1 MKRIITFSAAALLF
15 VSAFSC
21 KNNPTKTAGA
31 TAQVERN
38 TGIAAIYETGTAGI
52 NMIQWIG
59 TSIGEKHNG
68 SIKIGKGRLNLVGD
82 VLTTGDFDIDMNS
95 IYVTDLNGGE
105 KAELEKHLK
114 DGDFFETNKFSTG
127 RFVITRTE
135 RTGLTEANTY
145 NIFGDL
151 TLKGV
156 TKPIQFPAN
165 VAFRD
170 SVVVAQ
176 SSPFSINR
184 TDFGITYSSGLLG
197 VAKDKLIHDDITLIV
212 TMTATRKKI

>member
-1 MKRIITFSAAALLF
+1 MKKFITFSTAALLF
-15 VSAFSC
+15 VTAFSC
-21 KNNPTKTAGA
+21 KNDVAKNGGA

-38 TGIAAIYETGTAGI
+38 TGIAAIYETGTTGI
-52 NMIQWIG
+52 NTIQWIATKVVG
-59 TSIGEKHNG
+59 KHNG
-68 SIKIGKGRLNLVGD
+68 TIKISKGRLNLVGD

-105 KAELEKHLK
+105 KAELEGHLK
-114 DGDFFETNKFSTG
+114 DGDFFETNKFPTG

-135 RTGLTEANTY
+135 RTGEKEANTY

-165 VAFRD
+165 VAFKD

-176 SSPFSINR
+176 SSVFSINR
-184 TDFGITYSSGLLG
+184 TEFGITYSSGLLG
-197 VAKDKLIHDDITLIV
+197 VAKDKLIHDDITLLV
-212 TMTATRKKI
+212 TMTATRKKM